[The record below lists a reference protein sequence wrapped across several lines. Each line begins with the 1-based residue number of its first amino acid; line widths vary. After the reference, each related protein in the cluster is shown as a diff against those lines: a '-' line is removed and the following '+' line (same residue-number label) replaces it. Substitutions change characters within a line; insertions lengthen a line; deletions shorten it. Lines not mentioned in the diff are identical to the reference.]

1 MGKRKGRYR
10 HKKDSIV
17 SFIEKKIL
25 LYLMKT
31 LKDIADA
38 LQQSR
43 TESGTRINTLVE
55 RTGLTAVTLRGLL
68 TGTRDSRL
76 TTLMAVA
83 DELGLALVL
92 VPKAVAGAIEV
103 SGPQPEVAS
112 MVELA
117 LKRKREGA

>member
-1 MGKRKGRYR
+1 
-10 HKKDSIV
+10 
-17 SFIEKKIL
+17 
-25 LYLMKT
+25 MKT

-103 SGPQPEVAS
+103 SGPQPEVVS